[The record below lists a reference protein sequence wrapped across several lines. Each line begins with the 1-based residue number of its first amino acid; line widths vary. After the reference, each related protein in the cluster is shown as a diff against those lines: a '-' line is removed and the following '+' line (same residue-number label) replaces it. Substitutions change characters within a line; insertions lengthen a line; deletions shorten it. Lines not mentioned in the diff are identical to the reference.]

1 MFKNE
6 TTLYSD
12 ETRDTHNNK
21 NQVARPKTKSIG
33 GPNQL
38 CTALFARVSALDET
52 FGLLLEREREAD
64 VLLRAALKRQ

>member
-1 MFKNE
+1 MKHV
-6 TTLYSD
+6 
-12 ETRDTHNNK
+12 TRIT
-21 NQVARPKTKSIG
+21 TKSKLHG
-33 GPNQL
+33 QKPNQLAGPNQL